1 MCAGDCKFS
10 SPCMKMQ
17 ENTVRLMDNIE
28 SKQYTATGAGIWLNS
43 CIEITLYDKIV
54 FSEISIGL
62 CWHHNAIILSCLPPE
77 MDPVWP
83 TCRKAVTR
91 CDVSVLGDCTWALTP
106 PGELTQRPQYC
117 ILSLKCYAVC
127 DKCLRFTSILQ
138 RRDSE
143 RSVMWRIIFT
153 HYCRVHLSWQERT
166 FCIWCVKI
174 IFISLFFHAFHVVN
188 WHFGFIR
195 GGGGG

>member
-1 MCAGDCKFS
+1 MRYQQHKRRGDCCLFCLLKKARPYKLMCAGDCKFS
-10 SPCMKMQ
+10 SPCMKMR

-117 ILSLKCYAVC
+117 ILLTHSMWFLPLGVSQPK
-127 DKCLRFTSILQ
+127 Q
-138 RRDSE
+138 RKRN
-143 RSVMWRIIFT
+143 M
-153 HYCRVHLSWQERT
+153 
-166 FCIWCVKI
+166 
-174 IFISLFFHAFHVVN
+174 
-188 WHFGFIR
+188 
-195 GGGGG
+195 